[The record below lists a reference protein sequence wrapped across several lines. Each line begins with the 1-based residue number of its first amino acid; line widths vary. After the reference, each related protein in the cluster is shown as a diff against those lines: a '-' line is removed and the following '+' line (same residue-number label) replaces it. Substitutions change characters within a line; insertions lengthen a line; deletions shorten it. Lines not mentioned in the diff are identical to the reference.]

1 MIERYRL
8 ALDTIVVPLVVLL
21 IVALLALLPSKSY
34 ALSSTRTSVTL
45 LRIGTRPSNL
55 ALIQAKEVEIALLD
69 AIKSTNTDNERELQT
84 EIVAIDASG
93 DKKEPI
99 ASTQDVPL
107 AMTAVDF
114 TGSLDDALIAGTI
127 DAAVH
132 STKDLPPANRWRDG
146 LTIACHIGPRADPCD
161 VLVGSYSSFAEL
173 PRGARVGSASIRR
186 QAQLLSHR
194 PDVTV
199 VNLRGNVQARLAALE
214 NGDVDALI
222 LAAAGLDRLESGN
235 SHGKR
240 IDVPKYHKVPVENM
254 LPGAAQGIV
263 CVTCRADDNDVL
275 SLLQRID
282 NKEARI
288 AATAERA
295 LLDVVDKGVQHKWP
309 GRPPVAAYM
318 LRDDDG
324 WTLRGLLATPNG
336 SKVIRTLQR
345 ETIDCSNERA
355 SELGELAGRD
365 LLNEAGTTFL
375 AGYG

>member
-1 MIERYRL
+1 MIEGYLLVLHTIVIPL
-8 ALDTIVVPLVVLL
+8 ALLL
-21 IVALLALLPSKSY
+21 MLALLPSKSY
-34 ALSSTRTSVTL
+34 ALSSSTRTSVTPF
-45 LRIGTRPSNL
+45 RIGTRPSNL
-55 ALIQAKEVEIALLD
+55 ALIQAKEVEVALLD
-69 AIKSTNTDNERELQT
+69 AIKSTSTENDRELQT
-84 EIVAIDASG
+84 KIVAIDVSG

-99 ASTQDVPL
+99 ASTQDAPL

-114 TGSLDDALIAGTI
+114 TGSLDDAVIAGTI

-194 PDVTV
+194 PDVKV

-214 NGDVDALI
+214 NGDVDALV
-222 LAAAGLDRLESGN
+222 LAAAGLDRLGSGN
-235 SHGKR
+235 SHGRR
-240 IDVPKYHKVPVENM
+240 IDMPKYHKVPVENM

-263 CVTCRADDNDVL
+263 CVTCRADDNDAL
-275 SLLQRID
+275 SLLHRID

-295 LLDVVDKGVQHKWP
+295 LLDVVDKGLQHKWP

-318 LRDDDG
+318 SRDDDG
-324 WTLRGLLATPNG
+324 WVLRGLLATPNG
-336 SKVIRTLQR
+336 SKVVRTLRR
-345 ETIDCSNERA
+345 EKTDCSNEHA